1 MQHNDLQDAL
11 AYLRTLFSTYESQG
25 VQITGSRMPFTQYAN
40 FAAMKYLLFLANQ
53 DRVITDTETEF
64 INVCLGQ
71 SVTTAAMERF
81 LQQFSISFSGAADA
95 LLAVLA
101 ALVRVDLQGNGT
113 NGSVSLLWMNTVAQM
128 GKQFSL
134 DTAGKIEP
142 QQQIVQNSMM
152 QQLSRY
158 RSAAICSA
166 HRAELDVPAEVPRNF
181 GQNMPSVPQQKESV
195 VSGAEVT
202 EAPTETLEELLAQ
215 LHRLVG
221 LQNVKEELESL
232 IHLLKIRSI
241 RQERGL
247 PLPQTSLHM
256 VFSGNPG
263 TGKTTVARLLA
274 KIYARLGVLKK
285 GHLVEADRATLV
297 SGYVGQTAIKTKKV
311 IEKAMGGVLFI
322 DEAYTLTSSGG
333 SNDFGTETVNTLLKE
348 MEDHR
353 DDLIVIVAGY
363 PEEMERFLD
372 TNPGLRSRF
381 RQIIFFADYKPEELM
396 LIFSNICD
404 DYCLKMPPETY
415 HYVQAYFRK
424 RCAEVGKGFAN
435 ARDVRNFFE
444 FALTNQADR
453 LAKLPEPLSDETLLT
468 LLPEDVQSIPAQS

>member
-1 MQHNDLQDAL
+1 M
-11 AYLRTLFSTYESQG
+11 
-25 VQITGSRMPFTQYAN
+25 
-40 FAAMKYLLFLANQ
+40 
-53 DRVITDTETEF
+53 
-64 INVCLGQ
+64 
-71 SVTTAAMERF
+71 
-81 LQQFSISFSGAADA
+81 QQFSISFSGAADA

-113 NGSVSLLWMNTVAQM
+113 NGSVSLLWMNTMAQM

-158 RSAAICSA
+158 RSAAIRSA

-181 GQNMPSVPQQKESV
+181 GQDMPSVPQQKENV
-195 VSGAEVT
+195 VSEAEVT
-202 EAPTETLEELLAQ
+202 EAPTETLEELLTQ

-381 RQIIFFADYKPEELM
+381 RQIIFLQ
-396 LIFSNICD
+396 ITN
-404 DYCLKMPPETY
+404 
-415 HYVQAYFRK
+415 RK
-424 RCAEVGKGFAN
+424 
-435 ARDVRNFFE
+435 
-444 FALTNQADR
+444 
-453 LAKLPEPLSDETLLT
+453 S
-468 LLPEDVQSIPAQS
+468 

>member
-1 MQHNDLQDAL
+1 
-11 AYLRTLFSTYESQG
+11 
-25 VQITGSRMPFTQYAN
+25 MPF
-40 FAAMKYLLFLANQ
+40 
-53 DRVITDTETEF
+53 
-64 INVCLGQ
+64 
-71 SVTTAAMERF
+71 
-81 LQQFSISFSGAADA
+81 
-95 LLAVLA
+95 
-101 ALVRVDLQGNGT
+101 
-113 NGSVSLLWMNTVAQM
+113 
-128 GKQFSL
+128 
-134 DTAGKIEP
+134 
-142 QQQIVQNSMM
+142 
-152 QQLSRY
+152 
-158 RSAAICSA
+158 
-166 HRAELDVPAEVPRNF
+166 
-181 GQNMPSVPQQKESV
+181 VPQQKENV
-195 VSGAEVT
+195 VSEAEVT

-333 SNDFGTETVNTLLKE
+333 SNDFGTEAVNTLLKE

-363 PEEMERFLD
+363 PKEMERFLD
-372 TNPGLRSRF
+372 TNPGRVPVSDRSSFLQVTNR
-381 RQIIFFADYKPEELM
+381 KSLM
-396 LIFSNICD
+396 LIFSIN
-404 DYCLKMPPETY
+404 L
-415 HYVQAYFRK
+415 
-424 RCAEVGKGFAN
+424 
-435 ARDVRNFFE
+435 
-444 FALTNQADR
+444 
-453 LAKLPEPLSDETLLT
+453 
-468 LLPEDVQSIPAQS
+468 

>member
-181 GQNMPSVPQQKESV
+181 GQDMPSVPQQKESV

-221 LQNVKEELESL
+221 LQNVKEELE
-232 IHLLKIRSI
+232 R
-241 RQERGL
+241 
-247 PLPQTSLHM
+247 
-256 VFSGNPG
+256 
-263 TGKTTVARLLA
+263 
-274 KIYARLGVLKK
+274 
-285 GHLVEADRATLV
+285 DRKSV
-297 SGYVGQTAIKTKKV
+297 V
-311 IEKAMGGVLFI
+311 
-322 DEAYTLTSSGG
+322 
-333 SNDFGTETVNTLLKE
+333 
-348 MEDHR
+348 
-353 DDLIVIVAGY
+353 
-363 PEEMERFLD
+363 
-372 TNPGLRSRF
+372 
-381 RQIIFFADYKPEELM
+381 
-396 LIFSNICD
+396 
-404 DYCLKMPPETY
+404 
-415 HYVQAYFRK
+415 
-424 RCAEVGKGFAN
+424 
-435 ARDVRNFFE
+435 
-444 FALTNQADR
+444 
-453 LAKLPEPLSDETLLT
+453 
-468 LLPEDVQSIPAQS
+468 

>member
-1 MQHNDLQDAL
+1 MRAREVVAAFVEVH
-11 AYLRTLFSTYESQG
+11 RTLHAVPPCDPVAEQCGGGDCERQRPAVVAFGFRQ
-25 VQITGSRMPFTQYAN
+25 R
-40 FAAMKYLLFLANQ
+40 
-53 DRVITDTETEF
+53 
-64 INVCLGQ
+64 
-71 SVTTAAMERF
+71 SVRIGRA
-81 LQQFSISFSGAADA
+81 SPHGAQHFGGGMFRLRAVASVPDEQRADA
-95 LLAVLA
+95 VAFEVVVGVAPFGAEKKLRAGVGPYGAVVVERA
-101 ALVRVDLQGNGT
+101 GRR
-113 NGSVSLLWMNTVAQM
+113 
-128 GKQFSL
+128 
-134 DTAGKIEP
+134 TAFRDVEP

-181 GQNMPSVPQQKESV
+181 GQDMPSVPQQKESV

>member
-1 MQHNDLQDAL
+1 
-11 AYLRTLFSTYESQG
+11 
-25 VQITGSRMPFTQYAN
+25 
-40 FAAMKYLLFLANQ
+40 
-53 DRVITDTETEF
+53 
-64 INVCLGQ
+64 
-71 SVTTAAMERF
+71 
-81 LQQFSISFSGAADA
+81 
-95 LLAVLA
+95 
-101 ALVRVDLQGNGT
+101 
-113 NGSVSLLWMNTVAQM
+113 
-128 GKQFSL
+128 
-134 DTAGKIEP
+134 
-142 QQQIVQNSMM
+142 
-152 QQLSRY
+152 
-158 RSAAICSA
+158 
-166 HRAELDVPAEVPRNF
+166 
-181 GQNMPSVPQQKESV
+181 MPSVPQQKESV

-381 RQIIFFADYKPEELM
+381 RQYL
-396 LIFSNICD
+396 
-404 DYCLKMPPETY
+404 
-415 HYVQAYFRK
+415 
-424 RCAEVGKGFAN
+424 
-435 ARDVRNFFE
+435 
-444 FALTNQADR
+444 
-453 LAKLPEPLSDETLLT
+453 
-468 LLPEDVQSIPAQS
+468 

>member
-1 MQHNDLQDAL
+1 MRICVRFFLHTN
-11 AYLRTLFSTYESQG
+11 RKG

-181 GQNMPSVPQQKESV
+181 GQDMPSVPQQKESV

-215 LHRLVG
+215 LHRR
-221 LQNVKEELESL
+221 NE
-232 IHLLKIRSI
+232 
-241 RQERGL
+241 GL

-285 GHLVEADRATLV
+285 D
-297 SGYVGQTAIKTKKV
+297 IW
-311 IEKAMGGVLFI
+311 
-322 DEAYTLTSSGG
+322 
-333 SNDFGTETVNTLLKE
+333 
-348 MEDHR
+348 
-353 DDLIVIVAGY
+353 
-363 PEEMERFLD
+363 
-372 TNPGLRSRF
+372 
-381 RQIIFFADYKPEELM
+381 
-396 LIFSNICD
+396 
-404 DYCLKMPPETY
+404 
-415 HYVQAYFRK
+415 
-424 RCAEVGKGFAN
+424 
-435 ARDVRNFFE
+435 
-444 FALTNQADR
+444 
-453 LAKLPEPLSDETLLT
+453 
-468 LLPEDVQSIPAQS
+468 

>member
-181 GQNMPSVPQQKESV
+181 GQDMPSVPQQKESV

-348 MEDHR
+348 ME
-353 DDLIVIVAGY
+353 
-363 PEEMERFLD
+363 RFLD